1 MNTLIAVAG
10 KTGTTMRCAALLSVQ
25 LGGAQIIN
33 LELKTPDPA
42 DYDLIIVGSA
52 VRMGQLHRKV
62 RDFLARYEQALLAK
76 PFACFVC
83 CGFGEQ
89 AQEYLK
95 TGFGPALLAHACAAG
110 SFGGEMRT
118 EELTGMDKFLVG
130 MVAKSLKE
138 QNKPLPTVDMQAIA
152 RFAETLKA
160 GCDSGV
166 DA

>member
-42 DYDLIIVGSA
+42 DYDLVIVGSA
-52 VRMGQLHRKV
+52 VRMGRLHRKV
-62 RDFLARYEQALLAK
+62 ADFLARYEQALLAK